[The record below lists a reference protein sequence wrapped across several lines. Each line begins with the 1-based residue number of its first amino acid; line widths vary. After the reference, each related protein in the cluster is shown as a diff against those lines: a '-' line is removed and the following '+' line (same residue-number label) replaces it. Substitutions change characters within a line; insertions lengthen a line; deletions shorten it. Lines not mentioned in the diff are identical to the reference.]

1 MAFRAKYNVATNVLI
16 FGPFA
21 GSLQDNGENL
31 ELRAPDN
38 PNSNA
43 VPYVV
48 MDAVRYN
55 DKSPWPPAADGSGMS
70 LQRLPASGFGNEPT
84 NWIAAAPTPG
94 EALGSGDSDG
104 DGLPDWWEQQFGTAP
119 FVPDATADPDGD
131 GLNNW
136 QEYLA
141 GTHPHDAAS
150 ALRFLQITAG
160 AGEVTLQFL
169 AASNHAY
176 TVLHRPDL
184 ESGSW
189 LKLADV
195 VAQPT
200 NRVVNVT
207 DALSGSAARFYR
219 LVTPPQP

>member
-1 MAFRAKYNVATNVLI
+1 MVATNPVAFRAKYNVATNVLI

-94 EALGSGDSDG
+94 EPPAAATRTVMACPIGGSNNS
-104 DGLPDWWEQQFGTAP
+104 AP
-119 FVPDATADPDGD
+119 
-131 GLNNW
+131 
-136 QEYLA
+136 
-141 GTHPHDAAS
+141 
-150 ALRFLQITAG
+150 R
-160 AGEVTLQFL
+160 
-169 AASNHAY
+169 
-176 TVLHRPDL
+176 R
-184 ESGSW
+184 
-189 LKLADV
+189 
-195 VAQPT
+195 
-200 NRVVNVT
+200 
-207 DALSGSAARFYR
+207 LSP
-219 LVTPPQP
+219 TPPPTRTATGSTTGRSIWRERIPTMQPAP